1 MVKRNFRWLRRWPR
15 GSRKAVTLVRS
26 RRHALRA
33 DVRRRHRLLV
43 ADAGAPL
50 YRQRLERVREP
61 VRAHFDASMLI
72 GPLATSLQSL
82 YDAIPVALGVI
93 DRDGY
98 YVGANGA
105 YAAVLGLTPA
115 EVIGKPV
122 GEYLPGAEDQLRKDI
137 ASFDAGFDV
146 TEREVACH
154 GRYFLVALQAVRGE
168 NGAVLGVTSALID
181 ITARKRMEEASEE
194 ARRHWQFHA
203 SHDHLTGLANRRRLD
218 DAIAAEAQRCTRN
231 GAALSLLMLD
241 VDYFKSYNDHAGHQ
255 RGDECLRAIAARL
268 RTCIRRRCDLVGR
281 YGGEEFIAV
290 LPDTDAAGAQV
301 VARHILD
308 DIRQLAIWHP
318 GSPYQ
323 RVTVS
328 IGVASLADLPPS
340 KLGNR
345 EALLNCADRALY
357 AAKAAG
363 RNTVCLFPPGA

>member
-1 MVKRNFRWLRRWPR
+1 MVKRNFKWLRRWPR
-15 GSRKAVTLVRS
+15 GARKAVTLVRS
-26 RRHALRA
+26 RRWAIRGT
-33 DVRRRHRLLV
+33 RRRHGRGV
-43 ADAGAPL
+43 AVIGTPL
-50 YRQRLERVREP
+50 RQHRVERGMENVP
-61 VRAHFDASMLI
+61 AQFDASMLI
-72 GPLATSLQSL
+72 GPLANSLQGL

-105 YAAVLGLTPA
+105 YAAVLGHTPA
-115 EVIGKPV
+115 DLV
-122 GEYLPGAEDQLRKDI
+122 GQRIDDYLPGAEDQLRKDI

-168 NGAVLGVTSALID
+168 DGAVLGVTSALVD

-218 DAIAAEAQRCTRN
+218 DAITAEARRCSRN
-231 GAALSLLMLD
+231 GAALSLLMMD

-255 RGDECLRAIAARL
+255 RGDECLRAIATRL
-268 RTCIRRRCDLVGR
+268 RRCIRRHSDLVGR

-290 LPDTDAAGAQV
+290 LPDTDAAGAQI
-301 VARHILD
+301 VARLILE

-323 RVTVS
+323 HVTVS
-328 IGVASLADLPPS
+328 IGVASLDDLPPS
-340 KLGNR
+340 KLGSR
-345 EALLNCADRALY
+345 DALLNCADRALY

-363 RNTVCLFPPGA
+363 RNTVCLYPPRS